1 MRPTSLLLN
10 PSRPYMMELDSL
22 YVIREPLNQISHCL
36 IRHIHFTIC
45 HLASRLP
52 SILHASC
59 MVSYKDDLYKL
70 LLVQVMAMPAVF
82 VSAYSSK
89 ESFGD
94 TIEIGVDVTHPMLVT
109 LVVFPAATVV
119 IRLAQ
124 HGEAIQGI
132 QEHLL
137 EMPTQDKLRALRD
150 RAYIAKAERATLRAM
165 IRTIGA
171 VKTSLHNRMRDE
183 RHTRIEIERE
193 LALVQEE
200 LTQSRI
206 SHAQN

>member
-1 MRPTSLLLN
+1 
-10 PSRPYMMELDSL
+10 
-22 YVIREPLNQISHCL
+22 
-36 IRHIHFTIC
+36 
-45 HLASRLP
+45 
-52 SILHASC
+52 
-59 MVSYKDDLYKL
+59 DLYKL
-70 LLVQVMAMPAVF
+70 LLVLVMAMPAVS
-82 VSAYSSK
+82 VSAYSSE
-89 ESFGD
+89 ESFRD
-94 TIEIGVDVTHPMLVT
+94 TIEIDVDVTHPMPVT
-109 LVVFPAATVV
+109 SAVFPAATVV

-137 EMPTQDKLRALRD
+137 EMPTQDELRALRD
-150 RAYIAKAERATLRAM
+150 RVYIVEAERATLRAM
-165 IRTIGA
+165 IRTMGA

-183 RHTRIEIERE
+183 RQTRIEIERQ